1 MDYKDLTIKMCIFTY
16 LKITKTLKLEMIGDF
31 FYLKCEI
38 LFWAQIHKKMKN
50 RKLRDREQSGENV
63 YTW

>member
-38 LFWAQIHKKMKN
+38 LFWAQIHKKNEK
-50 RKLRDREQSGENV
+50 
-63 YTW
+63 